1 MGFCPARIGRRL
13 HKLEK
18 SRRFAV
24 SVVGVRGFRGYTSIL
39 VAGANFRLAFRLRG
53 EELRSVWLSRRRLR
67 ALRVRLRRIFPPLR
81 FGAFPLRRIV
91 SASRRRFAFHG
102 RRWRF
107 LDLRRSRSFN
117 DGARREFGE
126 VEGVVLELGAAEV
139 CNSEDC
145 QRGSANATPARSADR
160 IALIWIQ
167 LTGLASA
174 KQRRSVSGAPLLAIG
189 VHARTLSSRTYG
201 MPAFLNSIS
210 RASP

>member
-53 EELRSVWLSRRRLR
+53 EELRSVWLSL
-67 ALRVRLRRIFPPLR
+67 
-81 FGAFPLRRIV
+81 PLRRIV

-126 VEGVVLELGAAEV
+126 VEGVVLELGTAEV

>member
-53 EELRSVWLSRRRLR
+53 EELRSVWLSL
-67 ALRVRLRRIFPPLR
+67 
-81 FGAFPLRRIV
+81 PLRRIV

>member
-24 SVVGVRGFRGYTSIL
+24 SVAGVRGFRGYTSIL

-91 SASRRRFAFHG
+91 SASRR
-102 RRWRF
+102 
-107 LDLRRSRSFN
+107 
-117 DGARREFGE
+117 
-126 VEGVVLELGAAEV
+126 
-139 CNSEDC
+139 
-145 QRGSANATPARSADR
+145 
-160 IALIWIQ
+160 
-167 LTGLASA
+167 
-174 KQRRSVSGAPLLAIG
+174 
-189 VHARTLSSRTYG
+189 
-201 MPAFLNSIS
+201 
-210 RASP
+210 